1 MVCVAPAPPEKT
13 VKIDSV
19 ARIVGFRPSISLSFD
34 QIMIIAGITSIQAL
48 KAHKMTPTR
57 VCDQVSCHHPSH
69 LAKAVQIIRN
79 GDQRGADDGN
89 FDVDK
94 NHAQCKANPL
104 QSVAALK

>member
-19 ARIVGFRPSISLSFD
+19 VRIAGFRPTISLSFD
-34 QIMIIAGITSIQAL
+34 QIMIIAGITSIQTRRAQE
-48 KAHKMTPTR
+48 MTPTR
-57 VCDQVSCHHPSH
+57 VCDQISCHHPSH

-79 GDQRGADDGN
+79 GDQRSADDRN

-94 NHAQCKANPL
+94 NHAQRKANPL
-104 QSVAALK
+104 QSDAAPK